1 MPPLSQTTML
11 AEVRCTTCGN
21 TVTVPAKAPTKGLRK
36 ECWRKTKSH
45 GWVCDSCHEEGRH
58 KRGCREHDL
67 IWFKSQSRG
76 HNRHWVVFKITDW
89 DIHEGNADVLSPG
102 LYAFG
107 GLWHNQRL
115 PDRIKDYGKVLP
127 VPKDFVVV
135 GRIWDFDKDTIRE
148 LVE

>member
-58 KRGCREHDL
+58 KKGIRENDI
-67 IWFKSQSRG
+67 IWFQG
-76 HNRHWVVFKITDW
+76 HKRHWVVFRITEW
-89 DIHEGNADVLSPG
+89 HIEEEGVDVAEPG

-107 GLWHNQRL
+107 GLWYNKKL
-115 PDRIKDYGKVLP
+115 PDRISDYGKVLP
-127 VPKDFVVV
+127 VPDKGVTVV
-135 GRIWDFDKDTIRE
+135 GRIWDFDKIEIRK
-148 LVE
+148 LVD